1 MKKIMYAEIEAASTD
16 GEYVLSESSEAE
28 YGEEWDG
35 NVLGYVENLDLP
47 EGIEIGGEYSGAI
60 HNLPEGAVVL
70 VNKGE
75 PVEIYWVADAI
86 SN

>member
-35 NVLGYVENLDLP
+35 NVQGYVENLDLP
-47 EGIEIGGEYSGAI
+47 EDMEIGGEYSGSI

-70 VNKGE
+70 TMDGR
-75 PVEIYWVADAI
+75 PVEAYWAE
-86 SN
+86 